1 MLVGLPP
8 VRDQQTRIVILGS
21 FPGEASLSAKRYYAH
36 PRNQFWR
43 LMSAVTNEPLADMD
57 YGERLARLLAHQ
69 IGLWDTIAACQREGS
84 LDAAIRQAQANELSV
99 LLQHCPQLFRVCFN
113 GKTSGKSE
121 QRFSR
126 AGFET
131 LVLPSSSPAYA
142 HMSFEDKLAVW
153 KKIVDPSSSS
163 EV

>member
-8 VRDQQTRIVILGS
+8 VLDQRTRIVILGS

-57 YGERLARLLAHQ
+57 YDERLTRLLAHQ
-69 IGLWDTIAACQREGS
+69 IGLWDTIAACKREGS
-84 LDAAIRQAQANELSV
+84 LDASIRQAQANEMSV
-99 LLQHCPQLFRVCFN
+99 LLQHCPHLIRVCFN

-121 QRFSR
+121 QRFSM

-131 LVLPSSSPAYA
+131 LVLPSSSPAHA
-142 HMSFEDKLAVW
+142 VMSFDDKLAVW
-153 KKIVDPSSSS
+153 KKILDPTR
-163 EV
+163 

>member
-8 VRDQQTRIVILGS
+8 VLDQRTRIVIFGS

-43 LMSAVTNEPLADMD
+43 LLSAVTSEPLADMD
-57 YGERLARLLAHQ
+57 YDQRLARLLAHE
-69 IGLWDTIAACQREGS
+69 IGLWDTVAACKREGS
-84 LDAAIRQAQANELSV
+84 LDATIRQAQANEFSI
-99 LLQHCPQLFRVCFN
+99 LLRHCPHLFRVCFN
-113 GKTSGKSE
+113 GKTSGKFE
-121 QRFSR
+121 QRFSA

-142 HMSFEDKLAVW
+142 QMSFDDKLTVW
-153 KKIVDPSSSS
+153 KKILYPKQ
-163 EV
+163 